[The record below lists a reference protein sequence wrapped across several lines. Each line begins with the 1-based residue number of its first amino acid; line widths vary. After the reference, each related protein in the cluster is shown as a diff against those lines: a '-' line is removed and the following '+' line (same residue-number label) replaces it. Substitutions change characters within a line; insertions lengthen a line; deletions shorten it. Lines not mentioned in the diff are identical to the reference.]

1 MKTTIFFAAFIL
13 ISSLSYAGCTPLGD
27 QTTYGT
33 NNVWIGY
40 VYGGTNFNR
49 YKGYVTEG
57 ISSSPNFDE
66 SFGGAQTTYNTNGCS
81 VLTDTFS
88 VRYKLTESFADGD
101 YVITAGGDDGF
112 RLSLDGGTTWTINQW
127 VPQSYNT
134 TTSTIHLSGSYNM
147 VLEYFE
153 NYGDNRISFNITK
166 NCTGS
171 GNPAAYGTANQWIG
185 YVYTGMNFN
194 TYKGYVFEGSSAS
207 ANFNEGFGGGG
218 VTYGT
223 SDCPITT
230 TQFSVRYRLQTT
242 LPTGIYKIIVG
253 GDDGYRLSLDGGS
266 TYVINQWFD
275 QSYATTTYTA
285 TLSGKYNM
293 VLEYYQDGGANQVSF
308 NISGG
313 SVLPV
318 TLTGFQGEL
327 KSNHQVDLTWTTM
340 MENDIDHYEMDR
352 SSDGLNFIQIGTI
365 PSKMTITTSDYQL
378 NYNFTDENPLPGASY
393 YRIKVV
399 GKDNTINLSS
409 IVLITNNQIE
419 GTKIYP
425 TLVQNN
431 TVFVETDKALGQ
443 AKLEFFDLSGRKL
456 SETNWESLSGRQT
469 CTVSRS
475 GRLPAGTYLARLTAG
490 GQAVKNQLMIVQNN

>member
-134 TTSTIHLSGSYNM
+134 TTSTIHLSGS
-147 VLEYFE
+147 
-153 NYGDNRISFNITK
+153 
-166 NCTGS
+166 
-171 GNPAAYGTANQWIG
+171 
-185 YVYTGMNFN
+185 
-194 TYKGYVFEGSSAS
+194 
-207 ANFNEGFGGGG
+207 
-218 VTYGT
+218 
-223 SDCPITT
+223 
-230 TQFSVRYRLQTT
+230 
-242 LPTGIYKIIVG
+242 
-253 GDDGYRLSLDGGS
+253 
-266 TYVINQWFD
+266 
-275 QSYATTTYTA
+275 
-285 TLSGKYNM
+285 YNM